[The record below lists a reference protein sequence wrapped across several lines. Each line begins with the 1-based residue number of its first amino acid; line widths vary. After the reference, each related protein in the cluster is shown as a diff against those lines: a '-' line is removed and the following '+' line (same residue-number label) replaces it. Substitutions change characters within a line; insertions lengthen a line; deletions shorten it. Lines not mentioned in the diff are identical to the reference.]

1 MNEPNIL
8 RQLNRQI
15 KEDCLTL
22 HGFVDL
28 DQLKRRE
35 EQINNTIFHPQT
47 DLLHL
52 GPNSPWIWGPRSSTR
67 RFGACGALDKIRC
80 VAIMNLRSSLTARI
94 YFESFREYRNLEVVF
109 VVIGVSVR
117 DTKDGWR
124 EKEWVKFR
132 EVDDEKAVTLV
143 HWARW
148 LPERLCKSAIQEKRD
163 WIQGMMARG
172 SERVA
177 PRVVFVEEIRAWD
190 ERVIPRPDGLG

>member
-1 MNEPNIL
+1 
-8 RQLNRQI
+8 
-15 KEDCLTL
+15 
-22 HGFVDL
+22 
-28 DQLKRRE
+28 
-35 EQINNTIFHPQT
+35 
-47 DLLHL
+47 
-52 GPNSPWIWGPRSSTR
+52 
-67 RFGACGALDKIRC
+67 
-80 VAIMNLRSSLTARI
+80 MNLRSSLTARI

-109 VVIGVSVR
+109 VVVGVLVR
-117 DTKDGWR
+117 DTRDGWR

-148 LPERLCKSAIQEKRD
+148 LPERLCKSSIHEKRD

-172 SERVA
+172 SQRVA